1 MGPQTVVA
9 APVVAAHRAATIST
23 VPVALLLVFAAAC
36 GRTAAPPAREFDADR
51 AMARVE
57 QQLAFGP
64 RIPGTEGHRAM
75 AAWLDSLARAVA
87 DTVVVQ
93 RWTHMTAAGDSVP
106 MVNVIAR
113 FNPTADTRVLYLAH
127 WDTRP
132 RADAASSPDTTQP
145 VPGANDGASGVA
157 VLLGVMDALRAA
169 PPEVGVDL
177 LFVDGED
184 LGDFGPPRVDV
195 LIGSSYYAANP
206 LPSGRPE
213 FAVVW
218 DMVGAQ
224 NVRIKRESLGSVAA
238 PDVMNLIWT
247 TAAEMGYGHI
257 FVEESVGPI
266 TDDHVPLIDAGIRT
280 VDVIGWPY
288 DHWHTIHDTYD
299 KISRESLEAVGNVA
313 VAVLRR
319 SAP

>member
-1 MGPQTVVA
+1 
-9 APVVAAHRAATIST
+9 
-23 VPVALLLVFAAAC
+23 
-36 GRTAAPPAREFDADR
+36 
-51 AMARVE
+51 
-57 QQLAFGP
+57 
-64 RIPGTEGHRAM
+64 
-75 AAWLDSLARAVA
+75 

-93 RWTHMTAAGDSVP
+93 RWSHLTAAGDSVP

-113 FNPTADTRVLYLAH
+113 FNPTAARRVLYLAH

-132 RADAASSPDTTQP
+132 HADAVSSPDTSQP

-169 PPEVGVDL
+169 PPEIGVDL

-195 LIGSSYYAANP
+195 LIGSSWYAANP
-206 LPSGRPE
+206 LPPGRPD

-218 DMVGAQ
+218 DMVGAH
-224 NVRIKRESLGSVAA
+224 NLRIGRESLGSVAA
-238 PDVMNLIWT
+238 PDVVNLIWT
-247 TAAEMGYGHI
+247 TAAELGYGHI
-257 FVEESVGPI
+257 FVQESIGAI

-280 VDVIGWPY
+280 VDIIGWPY
-288 DHWHTIHDTYD
+288 DHWHTVDDTFD